1 MKVLLATYWLIPHIG
16 GVWTFMNQIRNRLE
30 QMGHEVDVLGNSPDY
45 SSFHLYNKGLSLDKR
60 HLLPMLETKLS
71 QSLAPYLF
79 EQPVIWQNEYDR
91 YCLELSAAYFGLEQY
106 DVIHTQD
113 VISARA
119 LSRIK
124 PKRTPLVSHIHG
136 SVATEM
142 FSHFRMHPELGIYE
156 NSPAF
161 NYFKAMEYYGAS
173 GTDLSITANHWQR
186 NMLVSEFGVPPEK
199 VAVFQYGLDA
209 DPFWAKVAAGT
220 DIQRP
225 PGKKVIIFPAR
236 LVFIKGVH
244 ILIDALATLKQARSD
259 WVCWIV
265 GDGDQ
270 RAALEDQTRR
280 LGLQQEVAFLGNRND
295 VPALLSQSDIF
306 VHCCLQDNQPF
317 SVMEAQM
324 AGLPVLVS
332 SAAGLPEMV
341 EHGVTGMISPA
352 GDAVTLFQQLR
363 QLLEDDEYRTRLGQ
377 QAQSWARSHWSLDL
391 MIGRL
396 LEVYQKVM
404 DNSGKS

>member
-16 GVWTFMNQIRNRLE
+16 GVWTFMNQIKSRLE
-30 QMGHEVDVLGNSPDY
+30 RMGHEVDVLGNSPDY
-45 SSFHLYNKGLSLDKR
+45 RSFHLYNKGFSLDKR
-60 HLLPMLETKLS
+60 HLLPLLEAKLG
-71 QSLAPYLF
+71 QSRAPHLF
-79 EQPVIWQNEYDR
+79 EQPVVWQNEYDR
-91 YCLELSAAYFGLEQY
+91 YCLELSAAYFGLGQY

-119 LSRIK
+119 LARVK
-124 PKRTPLVSHIHG
+124 PKGTPLVSHIHG

-142 FSHFRMHPELGIYE
+142 FSHFKMHPELGIHE
-156 NSPAF
+156 NSPAY

-186 NMLVSEFGVPPEK
+186 NMLITQFGVPPEK
-199 VAVFQYGLDA
+199 VAVFQYGLDEE
-209 DPFWAKVAAGT
+209 PFWEKVASGT
-220 DIQRP
+220 DIKRP
-225 PGKKVIIFPAR
+225 RGKKVIIFPAR
-236 LVFIKGVH
+236 LVFVKGVN

-270 RAALEDQTRR
+270 RAELEEQTRR
-280 LGLQQEVAFLGNRND
+280 LGLRQEVAFLGSRSD

-341 EHGVTGMISPA
+341 EHGVTGLISPV

-363 QLLEDDEYRTRLGQ
+363 QLLEDDEYRTRLGR
-377 QAQSWARSHWSLDL
+377 QAQSWARNHWSLDL
-391 MIGRL
+391 MISRL
-396 LEVYQKVM
+396 LDVYRKVM
-404 DNSGKS
+404 EASGKA

>member
-1 MKVLLATYWLIPHIG
+1 MKILLATYWLIPHIG

-30 QMGHEVDVLGNSPDY
+30 RMGHEVDVLGNSPDY
-45 SSFHLYNKGLSLDKR
+45 QSFHLYNKGIFLDKKY
-60 HLLPMLETKLS
+60 LSPMLETKLNPT
-71 QSLAPYLF
+71 LFPHMF

-119 LSRIK
+119 LSRVK
-124 PKRTPLVSHIHG
+124 PKGTPLVSHIHG

-142 FSHFRMHPELGIYE
+142 FSHFQMHPELGIHE

-161 NYFKAMEYYGAS
+161 NYFKAIEYYGAS
-173 GTDLSITANHWQR
+173 GTDLSITANYWQR
-186 NMLVSEFGVPPEK
+186 DMLINQFGVPSEK
-199 VAVFQYGLDA
+199 VAVFQYGLDTG
-209 DPFWAKVAAGT
+209 PFWEKVAAGT
-220 DIQRP
+220 DTVRP

-270 RAALEDQTRR
+270 RTALEDQTRR
-280 LGLQQEVAFLGNRND
+280 LGLQQEVAFLGNRSD

-341 EHGVTGMISPA
+341 EHGVTGMISPV
-352 GDAVTLFQQLR
+352 GDPVTLFQQLR
-363 QLLEDDEYRTRLGQ
+363 QLLEDDDFRTALGQ
-377 QAQSWARSHWSLDL
+377 QAQTWARSHWSLDL

-396 LEVYQKVM
+396 LDVYRRVM
-404 DNSGKS
+404 ETSGKA

>member
-30 QMGHEVDVLGNSPDY
+30 RMGHEVDLLGNSPDY
-45 SSFHLYNKGLSLDKR
+45 KYFHIYNKGLSLDKE
-60 HLLPMLETKLS
+60 HLLPMLGTKLG
-71 QSLAPYLF
+71 QSLAPHLF
-79 EQPVIWQNEYDR
+79 EQPVIWQNEFDR
-91 YCLELSAAYFGLEQY
+91 YCLELSAAYFGLEKY

-119 LSRIK
+119 LARVK

-142 FSHFRMHPELGIYE
+142 FSHFKMHPELGIHE
-156 NSPAF
+156 NSPAY

-186 NMLVSEFGVPPEK
+186 NMLISQFGVSPEK

-209 DPFWAKVAAGT
+209 EPFWANFAAGT
-220 DIQRP
+220 NIRRP

-244 ILIDALATLKQARSD
+244 VLIEALATLKQARSD
-259 WVCWIV
+259 WVCWIA

-270 RAALEDQTRR
+270 RAALEEQARR
-280 LGLQQEVAFLGNRND
+280 LGLQQEVAFLGNRLD
-295 VPALLSQSDIF
+295 VPGLLGQSDIF

-341 EHGVTGMISPA
+341 EHGVTGLISPV
-352 GDAVTLFQQLR
+352 GDSVTLFQQLNA
-363 QLLEDDEYRTRLGQ
+363 LLENDAYRIRLGK
-377 QAQSWARSHWSLDL
+377 QAQSWAQSHWSLDL
-391 MIGRL
+391 MISRL
-396 LEVYQKVM
+396 LEVYGKVIEA
-404 DNSGKS
+404 SGRA

>member
-16 GVWTFMNQIRNRLE
+16 GVWTFMNQIKNRLE

-45 SSFHLYNKGLSLDKR
+45 QRFHIYNKGLSLEKK
-60 HLLPMLETKLS
+60 HLLPMLNSKLGPS
-71 QSLAPYLF
+71 ITPYLHA
-79 EQPVIWQNEYDR
+79 QPVIWQNEYDR

-119 LSRIK
+119 LARVK
-124 PKRTPLVSHIHG
+124 PKHTPLVSHIHG

-142 FSHFRMHPELGIYE
+142 FSHFKLHPELGITV
-156 NSPAF
+156 NSPAY

-173 GTDLSITANHWQR
+173 GADLSITANHWQR
-186 NMLVSEFGVPPEK
+186 NMLISEFGVSPDR

-209 DPFWAKVAAGT
+209 GPFLANMAAGT
-220 DIQRP
+220 DVRRP

-236 LVFIKGVH
+236 LVFIKGIH
-244 ILIDALATLKQARSD
+244 HLIDALATLKQARQD

-270 RAALEDQTRR
+270 RRALEEQTQRY
-280 LGLQQEVAFLGNRND
+280 GLQQEVAFLGNRSD
-295 VPALLSQSDIF
+295 VPALLGQSDIF

-341 EHGVTGMISPA
+341 EHGATGLISPV
-352 GDAVTLFQQLR
+352 GDSVTLYQQLR
-363 QLLEDDEYRTRLGQ
+363 LLLEDDAYRSKLGQ
-377 QAQSWARSHWSLDL
+377 QARTWAQSHWSLDL
-391 MIGRL
+391 MIARL
-396 LEVYQKVM
+396 LEVYRKVLE
-404 DNSGKS
+404 NAGKT

>member
-1 MKVLLATYWLIPHIG
+1 MKILLATYWLIPHIG
-16 GVWTFMNQIRNRLE
+16 GVWTFMNQIKSRLE
-30 QMGHEVDVLGNSPDY
+30 RMGHEVDVLGNSPDY
-45 SSFHLYNKGLSLDKR
+45 TSFHLYNKGLSLEKR
-60 HLLPMLETKLS
+60 HLLPMLEKKLRE
-71 QSLAPYLF
+71 SLAPHLHAK
-79 EQPVIWQNEYDR
+79 PIIWYNEFDR
-91 YCLELSAAYFGLEQY
+91 YCLELTAAYFGLEQY

-113 VISARA
+113 VFSARA
-119 LSRIK
+119 LARVK

-142 FSHFRMHPELGIYE
+142 FTHFKMHPELGIQE
-156 NSPAF
+156 NSPAY

-173 GTDLSITANHWQR
+173 GTELSITANHWQR
-186 NMLVSEFGVPPEK
+186 NMLINQFGVPPEK

-209 DPFWAKVAAGT
+209 EPFWEKMNAGT
-220 DIQRP
+220 DISRP

-244 ILIDALATLKQARSD
+244 ILIEALAALKQARSD

-270 RAALEDQTRR
+270 RASLEEQTRG
-280 LGLQQEVAFLGNRND
+280 LGLQQEVAFLGNRSD
-295 VPALLSQSDIF
+295 VPALLCQSDIF
-306 VHCCLQDNQPF
+306 VHCCLHDNQPF

-332 SAAGLPEMV
+332 DAAGLPEMV
-341 EHGVTGMISPA
+341 EHGETGMISPV
-352 GDAVTLFQQLR
+352 GDAVTLFQQLN
-363 QLLEDDEYRTRLGQ
+363 QLLADDAYRMRLGQ
-377 QAQSWARSHWSLDL
+377 QAQAWARSHWSLDL

-396 LEVYQKVM
+396 MDVYTKVTEAA
-404 DNSGKS
+404 GKT